1 MKRAYAD
8 LPERTRR
15 ERAADEAYFDLPGG
29 PTRLDVLCVL
39 QVNGLRR
46 IPITEAC
53 PAARRWLT
61 DRGIT
66 G

>member
-1 MKRAYAD
+1 MKRAYAE
-8 LPERTRR
+8 LSERARR

-29 PTRLDVLCVL
+29 AMRLDVLCVL

-53 PAARRWLT
+53 PAARRWL
-61 DRGIT
+61 DQRGIT